1 MKQGI
6 LIFLLGITIAK
17 TFASG
22 DSNKIMFLSSKSE
35 LQFKVD
41 DNTETFTTHI
51 RYKPNDSV
59 WMSFTG
65 LLGIEGARLL
75 IDKDSVYIHNK
86 LERTYFTTPIQE
98 KNEWVP
104 FGFTMEDWNV
114 LLTNNAMLSDSE
126 KKPMTTIEKKVND
139 SISKKFTFDKK
150 NQLEKYEILNVFSN
164 ERCSISFSNFQKR
177 KNEKLSYAY
186 NKKIV
191 FSSPGNS
198 EIELTIKHIDF
209 VLNQPKNM
217 PFAKQR

>member
-1 MKQGI
+1 LKKGI
-6 LIFLLGITIAK
+6 FIFLFGLIIAK
-17 TFASG
+17 SFASG
-22 DSNKIMFLSSKSE
+22 DSNKIMFLTSKSE
-35 LQFKVD
+35 LQFRVD
-41 DNTETFTTHI
+41 NNTEIFTTHI

-86 LERTYFTTPIQE
+86 LEKTYFTTPIQE

-139 SISKKFTFDKK
+139 SISKKFTFNKN

-198 EIELTIKHIDF
+198 EIELTIKHLDF